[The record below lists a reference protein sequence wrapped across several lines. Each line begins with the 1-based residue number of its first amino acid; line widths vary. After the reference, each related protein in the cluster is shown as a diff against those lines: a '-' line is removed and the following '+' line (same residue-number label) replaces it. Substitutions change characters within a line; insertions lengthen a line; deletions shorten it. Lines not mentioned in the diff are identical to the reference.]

1 MAFFYLL
8 SCEHVNRMG
17 WVLYAFSHLG
27 QGTRLSGQEII
38 FIGMVVAYVVVSGYY
53 SITVW
58 SLVSIIN

>member
-1 MAFFYLL
+1 
-8 SCEHVNRMG
+8 
-17 WVLYAFSHLG
+17 VLYAFSHLG